1 MKKFSILTITIF
13 LLLILFCVPELSD
26 KGNVLIKRVDNL
38 DNISRSD
45 FDDSFLGMIF
55 YQDINKSENKN
66 YDRLPLSNSISNNE
80 INVEGKVLGKFYYEV
95 EEGVVGQG
103 HLLGTNYTTTEYLNQ
118 MVESAKKDIQSG
130 SLKQEYQAQSNL
142 TRSLS
147 SISIGDSWELI
158 WSDKI
163 VWSLDHEGI
172 HFGDFSEWYSTYQ
185 IITSDYS
192 YYLITHESYIS
203 PNNDNTDDFRSSQLI
218 YNFNPNN
225 EHILL
230 RDYYPKAKNPNM
242 TVSYGCDVGA
252 EIDSD
257 GTASVNAGV
266 SSSYSTILESPKIYD
281 RGNMAQNEVDILF
294 EYVDPWA
301 EDDTYYPYNTGQS
314 MQTSIYLL
322 REDAGRT
329 DLVDMSDIRTVQMVR
344 DHSLFWND
352 ETVNFVYNYI
362 YTLRL

>member
-147 SISIGDSWELI
+147 SISIGDSWEL
-158 WSDKI
+158 
-163 VWSLDHEGI
+163 HERCHG
-172 HFGDFSEWYSTYQ
+172 
-185 IITSDYS
+185 
-192 YYLITHESYIS
+192 
-203 PNNDNTDDFRSSQLI
+203 
-218 YNFNPNN
+218 
-225 EHILL
+225 L
-230 RDYYPKAKNPNM
+230 R
-242 TVSYGCDVGA
+242 
-252 EIDSD
+252 
-257 GTASVNAGV
+257 
-266 SSSYSTILESPKIYD
+266 
-281 RGNMAQNEVDILF
+281 
-294 EYVDPWA
+294 
-301 EDDTYYPYNTGQS
+301 
-314 MQTSIYLL
+314 
-322 REDAGRT
+322 
-329 DLVDMSDIRTVQMVR
+329 
-344 DHSLFWND
+344 
-352 ETVNFVYNYI
+352 
-362 YTLRL
+362 